1 MRRSS
6 VLGALAGI
14 LVPMTGLQLPAS
26 AASAVP
32 AADAAAC
39 HGWQVVASPAATSP
53 ALPAATLTAVAATS
67 RRNAWA
73 VGDLLD
79 PASGAS
85 EPLTEHW
92 DGSAWSVIPFPEIP
106 GAVDEV
112 NSLRGVAALSRTN
125 AWVVGNF
132 LSSAGFRTLIGHWNG
147 TSWKIVPG
155 PDVGSGSSF
164 LFAVA
169 ARTATDVWAVGQRQ
183 RTPDSRKTLIEHWN
197 GTRWKVVR
205 SPNAG
210 KTSNTLLGV
219 AIVSARRAWA
229 VGQDSDSDGKTLA
242 ERWNGTRWR
251 VVPTRNHG
259 DGARY
264 LRAVAAPSLRRAF
277 AVGSYHQ
284 RHGARTHD
292 LAERWIR
299 SRWFRSA
306 TPNPGRNF
314 NSLQGVAA
322 RSATRVW
329 AVGTTRPGP
338 QPRFSTL
345 AERWNGTRWRV
356 ARTPSPGT
364 GDDGLAGIAEIPHR
378 GGFWAVGNA
387 GDSTLIETHC

>member
-1 MRRSS
+1 MRRLAA
-6 VLGALAGI
+6 VAALAGV
-14 LVPMTGLQLPAS
+14 LVPATGLQLPA
-26 AASAVP
+26 AAAGATTALP
-32 AADAAAC
+32 AC
-39 HGWQVVASPAATSP
+39 HGWQVVAGPAPTSS
-53 ALPAATLTAVAATS
+53 ALTAVAATS

-73 VGDLLD
+73 VGHVLD
-79 PASGAS
+79 PALNTS

-92 DGSAWSVIPFPEIP
+92 DGSAWSVVPFPEIP
-106 GAVDEV
+106 GAVGDV
-112 NSLRGVAALSRTN
+112 NSLLGVTALSRAN
-125 AWVVGNF
+125 AWTVGIF
-132 LSSAGFRTLIGHWNG
+132 STGTGARALIGHWNG
-147 TSWKIVPG
+147 IRWKIVPS
-155 PDVGSGSSF
+155 PNAGSGGIF
-164 LFAVA
+164 LTAVA

-183 RTPDSRKTLIEHWN
+183 RTPDSFRKTLIEHWN

-205 SPNAG
+205 SRNPG
-210 KTSNTLLGV
+210 KTSNILFGV
-219 AIVSARRAWA
+219 AVVSARRAWA

-264 LRAVAAPSLRRAF
+264 LRSVAAPSLRRAF

-299 SRWFRSA
+299 SRWLRSD

-314 NSLQGVAA
+314 NALQGVAA

-329 AVGTTRPGP
+329 AVGTTRPSP
-338 QPRFSTL
+338 LQRFSTL

-356 ARTPSPGT
+356 ARTPSPGS
-364 GDDGLAGIAEIPHR
+364 GDDGLSGIAEIPHR

-387 GDSTLIETHC
+387 GDSTLIEFHC